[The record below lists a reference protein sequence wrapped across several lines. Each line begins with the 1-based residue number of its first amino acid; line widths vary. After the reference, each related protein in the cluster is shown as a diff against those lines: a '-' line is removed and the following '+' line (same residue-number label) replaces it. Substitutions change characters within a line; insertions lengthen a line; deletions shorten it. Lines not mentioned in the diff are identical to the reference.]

1 MLFTVISIEKTNK
14 HIQAFFCDISIYNLF
29 QKAKSKPLVCKDE
42 VGWSEY
48 IISFCYW
55 FDCRP
60 EG

>member
-48 IISFCYW
+48 IISFCY
-55 FDCRP
+55 
-60 EG
+60 